1 MVKISQNN
9 QNSPQRPK
17 LSKTAKMG
25 QSDQNSIIARS
36 LAKCC
41 LKLFGLSAAG
51 AKAGAETTPDAVVGH
66 AFFIKKV

>member
-1 MVKISQNN
+1 M
-9 QNSPQRPK
+9 
-17 LSKTAKMG
+17 SKTAKMG

-36 LAKCC
+36 LAECC
-41 LKLFGLSAAG
+41 RTLFGLSAAG

>member
-1 MVKISQNN
+1 M
-9 QNSPQRPK
+9 
-17 LSKTAKMG
+17 SKTAKMG

-41 LKLFGLSAAG
+41 RTLFGLSAAG

-66 AFFIKKV
+66 TFFIKKV